1 MTPVQI
7 PFKRNFKDMENK
19 FEYLKIDGREQLPA
33 PWSDYPVLREYET
46 VTVYRNGRDY
56 LDALVGQQD
65 GWWVAGVHMEVG
77 GSGGGFNP
85 GRKWGQFAT
94 PVRMPFCGHSAGCSA
109 TRNCGV
115 PHGRPY
121 LTELTI
127 SDN

>member
-1 MTPVQI
+1 MIPVQI
-7 PFKRNFKDMENK
+7 PFKRNLKDMENK
-19 FEYLKIDGREQLPA
+19 FEYLRIDGRNQLPA
-33 PWSDYPVLREYET
+33 PWSDYPVLTEYET

-65 GWWVAGVHMEVG
+65 GRWTVPAAVSTRGANG
-77 GSGGGFNP
+77 DSLP
-85 GRKWGQFAT
+85 

-109 TRNCGV
+109 MRSCGV
-115 PHGRPY
+115 LHGRPC

>member
-1 MTPVQI
+1 
-7 PFKRNFKDMENK
+7 MENK

-65 GWWVAGVHMEVG
+65 GWWVAGVHMEVAVPVAVSTRDVNG
-77 GSGGGFNP
+77 DSSP
-85 GRKWGQFAT
+85 

-115 PHGRPY
+115 PHGRPC
-121 LTELTI
+121 LI
-127 SDN
+127 K

>member
-77 GSGGGFNP
+77 AVPAVVSTRDVNGDSLP
-85 GRKWGQFAT
+85 

>member
-77 GSGGGFNP
+77 GSGGGF
-85 GRKWGQFAT
+85 
-94 PVRMPFCGHSAGCSA
+94 SASG
-109 TRNCGV
+109 
-115 PHGRPY
+115 
-121 LTELTI
+121 
-127 SDN
+127 

>member
-94 PVRMPFCGHSAGCSA
+94 RENALYGHSAGCSA

>member
-56 LDALVGQQD
+56 LDALVGQK
-65 GWWVAGVHMEVG
+65 
-77 GSGGGFNP
+77 
-85 GRKWGQFAT
+85 RKELNYYKT
-94 PVRMPFCGHSAGCSA
+94 
-109 TRNCGV
+109 
-115 PHGRPY
+115 Y
-121 LTELTI
+121 LQKKF
-127 SDN
+127 SV

>member
-77 GSGGGFNP
+77 GFPAVVSTRDVNGDSLP
-85 GRKWGQFAT
+85 

>member
-85 GRKWGQFAT
+85 GRKWGQFA

>member
-46 VTVYRNGRDY
+46 VTVYRNGRDIWTP
-56 LDALVGQQD
+56 LWDSRT
-65 GWWVAGVHMEVG
+65 AGGLLAFTWRWAVSAAVSTRDVNG
-77 GSGGGFNP
+77 DSLL
-85 GRKWGQFAT
+85 

-115 PHGRPY
+115 PHGRPC
-121 LTELTI
+121 LI
-127 SDN
+127 K

>member
-1 MTPVQI
+1 
-7 PFKRNFKDMENK
+7 MENK

-65 GWWVAGVHMEVG
+65 GWWVAGVHMEVAVPVVVSTRDVNG
-77 GSGGGFNP
+77 DSLP
-85 GRKWGQFAT
+85 

-115 PHGRPY
+115 PHGRPC
-121 LTELTI
+121 LI
-127 SDN
+127 K

>member
-19 FEYLKIDGREQLPA
+19 FEYLKID
-33 PWSDYPVLREYET
+33 
-46 VTVYRNGRDY
+46 GRDY

-94 PVRMPFCGHSAGCSA
+94 RENALLWALGRMLCHEKLRGAA
-109 TRNCGV
+109 RQAV
-115 PHGRPY
+115 LDR
-121 LTELTI
+121 I
-127 SDN
+127 DNIRQLKLF

>member
-77 GSGGGFNP
+77 GFGGGFNP
-85 GRKWGQFAT
+85 DVNGDSLL

-115 PHGRPY
+115 PHGRPC
-121 LTELTI
+121 LI
-127 SDN
+127 K

>member
-77 GSGGGFNP
+77 GFGGGFNP
-85 GRKWGQFAT
+85 GRKWGQF
-94 PVRMPFCGHSAGCSA
+94 VRMPFCGHSAGCSA

-115 PHGRPY
+115 PHGRPC
-121 LTELTI
+121 LI
-127 SDN
+127 K

>member
-56 LDALVGQQD
+56 LDALVG
-65 GWWVAGVHMEVG
+65 
-77 GSGGGFNP
+77 
-85 GRKWGQFAT
+85 
-94 PVRMPFCGHSAGCSA
+94 HSAGCSA

-115 PHGRPY
+115 PHGRPC
-121 LTELTI
+121 LI
-127 SDN
+127 K

>member
-85 GRKWGQFAT
+85 GRKWDSSP

-115 PHGRPY
+115 PHGRPC
-121 LTELTI
+121 LI
-127 SDN
+127 K

>member
-77 GSGGGFNP
+77 GSGGGSTRDVNGDSLP
-85 GRKWGQFAT
+85 

>member
-65 GWWVAGVHMEVG
+65 GWWVVGVHMEVG

-85 GRKWGQFAT
+85 GRKWDSLP

-127 SDN
+127 SGN

>member
-56 LDALVGQQD
+56 LA
-65 GWWVAGVHMEVG
+65 
-77 GSGGGFNP
+77 
-85 GRKWGQFAT
+85 
-94 PVRMPFCGHSAGCSA
+94 
-109 TRNCGV
+109 
-115 PHGRPY
+115 
-121 LTELTI
+121 
-127 SDN
+127 

>member
-65 GWWVAGVHMEVG
+65 GWWVAGVHMEVAVPVAVSTRDVNG
-77 GSGGGFNP
+77 DSLP
-85 GRKWGQFAT
+85 

-115 PHGRPY
+115 PHGRPC
-121 LTELTI
+121 LI
-127 SDN
+127 K

>member
-77 GSGGGFNP
+77 GSGGGFTRDVNGDSLP
-85 GRKWGQFAT
+85 

>member
-77 GSGGGFNP
+77 GSGGGFTRDVNGDSSP
-85 GRKWGQFAT
+85 

-115 PHGRPY
+115 PHGRPC
-121 LTELTI
+121 LI
-127 SDN
+127 K

>member
-65 GWWVAGVHMEVG
+65 GWWVAGVHMEVAVPVVVSTRDVNG
-77 GSGGGFNP
+77 DSLP
-85 GRKWGQFAT
+85 

-115 PHGRPY
+115 PHGRPC
-121 LTELTI
+121 LI
-127 SDN
+127 K

>member
-1 MTPVQI
+1 MIPVQI
-7 PFKRNFKDMENK
+7 PFKRNLKDMENK
-19 FEYLKIDGREQLPA
+19 FEYLRIDGRNQLPA
-33 PWSDYPVLREYET
+33 PWSDYPVLTEYET

-65 GWWVAGVHMEVG
+65 GWWTSGVHMEVD

-94 PVRMPFCGHSAGCSA
+94 RENALLWHSAGCSA
-109 TRNCGV
+109 TRSCGV
-115 PHGRPY
+115 PHGRPC

>member
-65 GWWVAGVHMEVG
+65 GWWVAGVHMEVAVSAAVSTRDVNG
-77 GSGGGFNP
+77 DSLL
-85 GRKWGQFAT
+85 
-94 PVRMPFCGHSAGCSA
+94 PVRMPFCGTRQDALPRETAGCRTA
-109 TRNCGV
+109 
-115 PHGRPY
+115 GRA
-121 LTELTI
+121 
-127 SDN
+127 

>member
-94 PVRMPFCGHSAGCSA
+94 RE
-109 TRNCGV
+109 NGV

>member
-1 MTPVQI
+1 MIPVQI
-7 PFKRNFKDMENK
+7 PFKRNLKDMENK
-19 FEYLKIDGREQLPA
+19 FEYLRIDGRNQLPA
-33 PWSDYPVLREYET
+33 PWSDYPVLTEYET

-65 GWWVAGVHMEVG
+65 GWWTSGVHMEVD

-85 GRKWGQFAT
+85 GANGDSLP

-109 TRNCGV
+109 MRSCGV
-115 PHGRPY
+115 LHGRPC

>member
-94 PVRMPFCGHSAGCSA
+94 REMPFCGHSAGCSA

>member
-77 GSGGGFNP
+77 GFGGGFNRDVN
-85 GRKWGQFAT
+85 GDSLL

-115 PHGRPY
+115 PHGRPC
-121 LTELTI
+121 LI
-127 SDN
+127 K

>member
-94 PVRMPFCGHSAGCSA
+94 REKPFCGHSAGCSA

>member
-1 MTPVQI
+1 M
-7 PFKRNFKDMENK
+7 
-19 FEYLKIDGREQLPA
+19 
-33 PWSDYPVLREYET
+33 REYET

-94 PVRMPFCGHSAGCSA
+94 RENALLWALGRMLCHKKMRGAA
-109 TRNCGV
+109 RQAV
-115 PHGRPY
+115 
-121 LTELTI
+121 LDQI
-127 SDN
+127 DNIRQLKLF

>member
-65 GWWVAGVHMEVG
+65 GWWVAGVHMEVAVPAVVSTRDVNG
-77 GSGGGFNP
+77 DSLP
-85 GRKWGQFAT
+85 